1 MDGGGGRGMKSKN
14 VVEMNRYPHKQN
26 CNKSIS
32 MELSKIYIY
41 NSFLGSLTLLVVML
55 SSCHQCQK
63 MRNLF
68 FFFVFSR
75 QRSNQTKIIK
85 CH

>member
-32 MELSKIYIY
+32 IELSKIYIY

-55 SSCHQCQK
+55 SSCHP
-63 MRNLF
+63 LF
-68 FFFVFSR
+68 TMPENAEFILFLCFL
-75 QRSNQTKIIK
+75 
-85 CH
+85 